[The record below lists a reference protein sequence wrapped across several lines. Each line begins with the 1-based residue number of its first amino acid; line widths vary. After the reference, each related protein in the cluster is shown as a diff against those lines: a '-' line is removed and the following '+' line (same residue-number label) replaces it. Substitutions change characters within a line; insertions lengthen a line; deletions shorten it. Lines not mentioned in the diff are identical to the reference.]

1 MPTLTTTLG
10 IEKTRR
16 ECALRVVN
24 DKFDA
29 ELILTSPDG
38 ASAHDKQIVH
48 RYIEKQR
55 SIELTMCEIDHC
67 KRMIA
72 MKALANATEGGW
84 NVLENE

>member
-1 MPTLTTTLG
+1 MPTRTTTLG
-10 IEKTRR
+10 IEKKRR
-16 ECALRVVN
+16 EYALHVVN

-38 ASAHDKQIVH
+38 ASAHDIQILH

-72 MKALANATEGGW
+72 IKARADATEGE
-84 NVLENE
+84 VICT

>member
-1 MPTLTTTLG
+1 MPKLTTTLK
-10 IEKTRR
+10 IEEKRR
-16 ECALRVVN
+16 ECELHVVN

-38 ASAHDKQIVH
+38 ASAHDIHILH
-48 RYIEKQR
+48 RYIEQQR

-72 MKALANATEGGW
+72 MKALANATEGG
-84 NVLENE
+84 VECT